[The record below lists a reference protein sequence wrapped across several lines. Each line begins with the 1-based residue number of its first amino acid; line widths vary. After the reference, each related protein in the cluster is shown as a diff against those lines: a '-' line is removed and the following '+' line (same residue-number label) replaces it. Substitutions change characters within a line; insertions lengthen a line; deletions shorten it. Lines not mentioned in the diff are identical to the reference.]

1 MLTRVSAAFLVAAL
15 VLTGCSSPKKPGAT
29 SPTQTHRQLTS
40 PTTGLAIDALPTHPA
55 MLVKIENTSSGAPQY
70 GVTQADLVV
79 EELVE
84 GGLTRLAAVFYT
96 QLPTKTGHVR
106 SARGTDVSLAS
117 PLHATIVASGAA
129 RYTYSKI
136 HKAGL
141 TILTEDRGAAGFSSD
156 PAKARPY
163 NRLVNL
169 VRLAEQTKAPSGVK
183 PYFDWS
189 AKAGAVGKPV
199 RTVSVRYS
207 GGATTVFRLKDGTWR
222 RQVERSA
229 PGEAF
234 TASNLVVVFAEFHDA
249 GYRDPAG
256 NFVPEATLAGS
267 GKGLVVTGG
276 KAIDV
281 TWKKAEVGSTMT
293 FTDAQGH
300 PVTLLPGRTWMSLAP
315 QGTGSVA
322 TG

>member
-1 MLTRVSAAFLVAAL
+1 MLTRVSAALLAAVL
-15 VLTGCSSPKKPGAT
+15 VLTGCSSQQEPGAT
-29 SPTQTHRQLTS
+29 SPSQTHQQLTS
-40 PTTGLAIDALPTHPA
+40 PVTGLAIDALPTHPA

-70 GVTQADLVV
+70 GVAQADLVV

-84 GGLTRLAAVFYT
+84 GGVTRLAAVFYS
-96 QLPTKTGHVR
+96 QLPTKAGHIR
-106 SARGTDVSLAS
+106 SARGTDVGLAA
-117 PLHATIVASGAA
+117 PLHATVVASGAA
-129 RYTYSKI
+129 SYTYSKI

-156 PAKARPY
+156 PAKSRPY

-169 VRLAEQTKAPSGVK
+169 ARLAEQTKAPSGVE

-189 AKAGAVGKPV
+189 TKAVPAGRPV
-199 RTVSVRYS
+199 QTVTVRYS
-207 GGATTVFRLKDGTWR
+207 GSSTTVFTLKGGTWR
-222 RQVERSA
+222 RQTERSA
-229 PGEAF
+229 PGQGFSA
-234 TASNLVVVFAEFHDA
+234 ANVVVVFAEFHDA

-267 GKGLVVTGG
+267 GKGLVVMGG

-300 PVTLLPGRTWMSLAP
+300 PVRLLPGKTWMSLAP
-315 QGTGSVA
+315 SGTGSVA
-322 TG
+322 AR